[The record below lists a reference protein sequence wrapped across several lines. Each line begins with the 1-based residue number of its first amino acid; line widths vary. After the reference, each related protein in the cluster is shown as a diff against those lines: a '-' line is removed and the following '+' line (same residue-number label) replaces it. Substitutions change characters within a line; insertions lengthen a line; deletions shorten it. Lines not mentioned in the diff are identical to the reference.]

1 MAIALLAHRARALT
15 TGGAVA
21 ATVIGTIAVAAGWS
35 WAIVLIAFFASSTAL
50 SRYRAGEKE
59 ARSAGVTEKHG
70 ARDALQVVANGGAF
84 TAMALGDAIR
94 PDPTWQA
101 LAAGALAAAASD
113 TWATEI
119 GLLARETPRSILGWR
134 AVAAGTSGG
143 VTTRGMLA
151 GGAGAVFTA
160 LITRLV
166 GWPAMAALS
175 AVVGGILGSLLDSV
189 FGASLQARRWC
200 ASCGQ
205 GTEQRIHRCG
215 NSTTRTGGIA
225 WLDNDGVNALS
236 TLGGALLGALAA
248 TYLTHE
254 S

>member
-1 MAIALLAHRARALT
+1 MAIALLAYRVRALT
-15 TGGAVA
+15 AGGAVA
-21 ATVIGTIAVAAGWS
+21 AIVIGTLAVAAGWS
-35 WAIVLIAFFASSTAL
+35 WAIILIAFFASSTAL
-50 SRYRAGEKE
+50 SRYRAGEKD
-59 ARSAGVTEKHG
+59 ARAAGVTEKHG

-84 TAMALGDAIR
+84 AVMALGHAIR
-94 PDPTWQA
+94 PDPAWQA
-101 LAAGALAAAASD
+101 LAAGALGAAAAD

-119 GLLARETPRSILGWR
+119 GILARETPRSILGWR

-143 VTTRGMLA
+143 VTARGMLA

-166 GWPAMAALS
+166 GWPTMAALS
-175 AVVGGILGSLLDSV
+175 AVVGGVLGCLLDSV
-189 FGASLQARRWC
+189 VGASLQARRWC
-200 ASCGQ
+200 ASCGTA
-205 GTEQRIHRCG
+205 TEQRVHRCG
-215 NSTTRTGGIA
+215 SSSTRIGGLA
-225 WLDNDGVNALS
+225 WLDSDGVNAIA